1 MKFYSYTNEN
11 KNYTKAV
18 SLQNVRSVQITEFVG
33 GKSAIRF
40 GVSIVYRGGSGE
52 DFSCLTEKESKKVY
66 NEILNL
72 LNKEDLPIDK

>member
-18 SLQNVRSVQITEFVG
+18 SLQNVRSIQIVENS

-40 GVSIVYRGGSGE
+40 GVSITYRGGSGE
-52 DFSCLTEKESKKVY
+52 NFLCLEKEESKKVY

-72 LNKEDLPIDK
+72 LNEEELPIDK

>member
-18 SLQNVRSVQITEFVG
+18 SLQNVRSIHMMDLG

-40 GVSIVYRGGSGE
+40 GVSITYRGGSGE
-52 DFSCLTEKESKKVY
+52 DLPYLKEGESKRVY

-72 LNKEDLPIDK
+72 LNEEE

>member
-18 SLQNVRSVQITEFVG
+18 SLQNVRSIQITEDG

-40 GVSIVYRGGSGE
+40 GVSITYRGGSGE
-52 DFSCLTEKESKKVY
+52 DLSCLKEEESKKVY

-72 LNKEDLPIDK
+72 LNEEE

>member
-18 SLQNVRSVQITEFVG
+18 SLQNVRSVQITECS

-40 GVSIVYRGGSGE
+40 GVSIAYRGGSGE
-52 DFSCLTEKESKKVY
+52 DLSCLKEEESKKVY
-66 NEILNL
+66 NEILKL
-72 LNKEDLPIDK
+72 LNEEE

>member
-18 SLQNVRSVQITEFVG
+18 SLQNVRSIKITENS

-40 GVSIVYRGGSGE
+40 GVSITYQDGSCE
-52 DFSCLTEKESKKVY
+52 SLPYLEKEESKKVY

-72 LNKEDLPIDK
+72 LNKEELPIDK